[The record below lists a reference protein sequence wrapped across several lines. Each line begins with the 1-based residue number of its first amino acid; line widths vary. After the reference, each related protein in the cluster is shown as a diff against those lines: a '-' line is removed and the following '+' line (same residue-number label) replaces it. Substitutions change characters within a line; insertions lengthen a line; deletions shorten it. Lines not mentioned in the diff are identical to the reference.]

1 MFCFYWMLIFYFQ
14 DCSLYACP
22 LTSPFEHSTCVF
34 LNNFIGGKLRLI
46 QPLSPPYPIHHIYR
60 VTNFDPEY
68 RDITFSFS
76 FCFGLENKTLYNVDS
91 YAFPLLWN
99 TRFQWFTCVI
109 LTPFAS
115 HKGMEIDTISSTVLC
130 LYTRFHHHLSLLSYE
145 INFMPT
151 EERDM
156 KKKFIS
162 RIIFH

>member
-1 MFCFYWMLIFYFQ
+1 MLIVYFQ
-14 DCSLYACP
+14 DCSMHAHSLHHLSTVYVYFWITLLVAIWQ
-22 LTSPFEHSTCVF
+22 TSFDTTLIPTISHSSY
-34 LNNFIGGKLRLI
+34 LPSDKL
-46 QPLSPPYPIHHIYR
+46 
-60 VTNFDPEY
+60 FDPEY

-91 YAFPLLWN
+91 YAFALLWN

-109 LTPFAS
+109 LTPLAS
-115 HKGMEIDTISSTVLC
+115 HKRMQIDKISSTVLC

-156 KKKFIS
+156 IKKFIS

>member
-1 MFCFYWMLIFYFQ
+1 MHAHSLHHLSTVHVYFWIT
-14 DCSLYACP
+14 LLVA
-22 LTSPFEHSTCVF
+22 
-34 LNNFIGGKLRLI
+34 NFVWYN
-46 QPLSPPYPIHHIYR
+46 PYPHISHSSYLPSDKL
-60 VTNFDPEY
+60 FDPEY

-91 YAFPLLWN
+91 YAFALLWN
-99 TRFQWFTCVI
+99 SRFQWFTCVI
-109 LTPFAS
+109 FTPFAS
-115 HKGMEIDTISSTVLC
+115 HKRMEIDKISSTVLC

-156 KKKFIS
+156 IKKFIS

>member
-1 MFCFYWMLIFYFQ
+1 MHAHSLHHLSTVHVYFWITLLVANFVWYNLIPTI
-14 DCSLYACP
+14 S
-22 LTSPFEHSTCVF
+22 HSSY
-34 LNNFIGGKLRLI
+34 LPSDKL
-46 QPLSPPYPIHHIYR
+46 
-60 VTNFDPEY
+60 FDPEY

-76 FCFGLENKTLYNVDS
+76 FCFRLENKTLYNVDS
-91 YAFPLLWN
+91 YAFALFWN

-115 HKGMEIDTISSTVLC
+115 HKQMQIDKISSTVLC

-156 KKKFIS
+156 IKKFIS